1 MHRFLKS
8 SIFDLI
14 GWQAVLIPSEDTAD
28 VLQGEAG
35 RKGAV
40 LVEVTDIVCD
50 NLEAEVELLHECMEN
65 KIVSVPLDELFPI
78 KKQEYEGLNM
88 TSTIVALDL
97 LRFFYKVN
105 NIYYI
110 RINFHNER
118 VFSDLNRWYKKL
130 HFQ

>member
-8 SIFDLI
+8 SIFALI

-65 KIVSVPLDELFPI
+65 KIVPVPLDELFPI

-105 NIYYI
+105 NIYSMI
-110 RINFHNER
+110 
-118 VFSDLNRWYKKL
+118 LL
-130 HFQ
+130 

>member
-1 MHRFLKS
+1 MIKCDHM
-8 SIFDLI
+8 
-14 GWQAVLIPSEDTAD
+14 W
-28 VLQGEAG
+28 
-35 RKGAV
+35 
-40 LVEVTDIVCD
+40 LVITTTCGHLWPVSTTCDIVCD

-105 NIYYI
+105 NIYSMI
-110 RINFHNER
+110 
-118 VFSDLNRWYKKL
+118 LL
-130 HFQ
+130 